1 VLQVVEDTTKSEKPQ
16 RVKLKKGSWEEG
28 LLGVAKG
35 CKRMIMLPPFL
46 VVRSEF
52 KRCKQR
58 CCVAPPTANT
68 LWSFNSRDGGEGQR
82 GGGKERENSV
92 DSSIFVV
99 IPWLWCIIIF
109 VYIARFVVIRLW
121 CWRMFITV

>member
-1 VLQVVEDTTKSEKPQ
+1 MSVAVPCINVLQVVEDTTKSEKPQ

-35 CKRMIMLPPFL
+35 CKRMIMLPPIL

-52 KRCKQR
+52 KRHKQR

-68 LWSFNSRDGGEGQR
+68 PWSFNSRDGGEG
-82 GGGKERENSV
+82 
-92 DSSIFVV
+92 
-99 IPWLWCIIIF
+99 
-109 VYIARFVVIRLW
+109 
-121 CWRMFITV
+121 